1 MTAASMTVLPF
12 LRDSEG
18 VVSFEACGLRL
29 DIGRQRLTQEDLR
42 RLISFAKDRKLLEHH
57 LAMVGGAEVNPTE
70 HRAALHTSL
79 RSPDA
84 AAPHYAEVNE
94 ARERMYAF
102 AREIRSGARTGCR
115 GDAITD
121 VINVG
126 IGGSEVGP
134 KALYHAFRDVNP
146 KIRMHFLSGVDG
158 ITLDRIIGAVDP
170 YKCLVIVSSK
180 SFHTRE
186 TLVNAAAIDEWFRD
200 AGISEAD
207 RAKHMVVAS
216 ANPEAAAMMRLPK
229 ENLFPMWDWVG
240 GRFSVW
246 GAVGL
251 GDVIALGPEVFD
263 EFLAGAHEMDCHVAG
278 SPLERNLSALIAL
291 IAYWNSARLGIMLQC
306 VLPYDERLRVFVSWE
321 QQLEMES
328 LGKTRAADGTPIVGC
343 TGQGVWGG
351 HGDESQH
358 SFYQWLREGTGRTS
372 VDLIW
377 CEKASH
383 RHEEHHRVLTANAR
397 AQAEAL
403 VTRDPA
409 SPYFNGVTAIA
420 VDELTPRRLGALM
433 AMYEHKTTMLGTLFG
448 INPFD
453 QPGVEYGKQLSRE
466 AEGVLARRPS
476 RLAK

>member
-1 MTAASMTVLPF
+1 MTVLPF
-12 LRDSEG
+12 LRDSDG
-18 VVSFEACGLRL
+18 VVAFEDCGLRL

-42 RLISFAKDRKLLEHH
+42 RLYAFAEDRKLLESH
-57 LAMVGGAEVNPTE
+57 LAMVNGKEVNQTE

-79 RSPDA
+79 RSPLPT
-84 AAPHYAEVNE
+84 APHFKEVEE

-102 AREIRSGARTGCR
+102 ARDIRSGKRTGCR

-134 KALYHAFRDVNP
+134 KALYHAFRAPAP

-158 ITLDRIIGAVDP
+158 ITLDRIIGVLDP
-170 YKCLVIVSSK
+170 CKTMVIVSSK

-186 TLVNAAAIDEWFRD
+186 TLVNAKAIDEWFKQ
-200 AGISEAD
+200 AGFSEED

-216 ANPEAAAMMRLPK
+216 ANPQAAAEMRLPA

-251 GDVIALGPEVFD
+251 GDVIALGPEVFS
-263 EFLAGAHEMDCHVAG
+263 EFLEGAYEMDCHVA
-278 SPLERNLSALIAL
+278 STPIQRNMAALIAL
-291 IAYWNSARLGIMLQC
+291 ISYWNSTRLGIMFHC

-328 LGKTRAADGTPIVGC
+328 LGKTRAADGTPIVGG

-372 VDLIW
+372 VDLLW
-377 CEKASH
+377 CEKPGH
-383 RHEEHHRVLTANAR
+383 KHEEHHRVLTANAR

-409 SPYFNGVTAIA
+409 SPYFNAVTTIAI
-420 VDELTPRRLGALM
+420 DELTPRRLGALM
-433 AMYEHKTTMLGTLFG
+433 ALYEHKTTMLGTLFG

-453 QPGVEYGKQLSRE
+453 QPGVEYGKKLSRE
-466 AEGVLARRPS
+466 AEGILMRRPS
-476 RLAK
+476 KLSGDLA